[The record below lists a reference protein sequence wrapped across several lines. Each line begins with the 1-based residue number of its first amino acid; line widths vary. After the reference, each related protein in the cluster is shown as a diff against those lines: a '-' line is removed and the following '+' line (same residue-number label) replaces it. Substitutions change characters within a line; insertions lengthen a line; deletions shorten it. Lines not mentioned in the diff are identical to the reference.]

1 MNWTK
6 EQQKVIDLRNRN
18 ILVSAAAG
26 SGKTA
31 VLVER
36 IIKMVTDKEHPVDID
51 HLLIV
56 TFTSAAAGE
65 MRERIGN
72 AIEKRLLEDKDDLHL
87 QKQMTL
93 IHSAQI
99 TTIHSFCLSIIRNYF
114 NEIDLDPGFRI
125 GDEAEL
131 RLMKSD
137 VLSEVLEARYEDAE
151 PNFLHFVES
160 YATGK
165 SDSGLEDMI
174 LKLYEFSM
182 SHPSPDK
189 WLLKMEQAFCVDTT
203 EELND
208 SLWMKELLSYTSQM
222 AEGSLVDNEKAMA
235 LCEEGNGPYMYLDAL
250 ASDRI
255 FLEKLVTCKEY
266 QEFDSILQ
274 SIDWSRLS
282 TKKDPTVDVEKREQA
297 KELRNR
303 IKGNIQDI
311 KNHFFFQ
318 GLKESLD
325 DMKKVKPVV
334 EALVS
339 LTLDFAAAF
348 AAKKAEKNILDFN
361 DLEHFALKILIQN
374 EDEPTPVAIE
384 LRDYYEEILVDEYQD
399 SNLVQ
404 ETLVKSISREI
415 CGQPNRFMVGDVKQS
430 IYKFRLARPELF
442 IEKYNAYSTQ
452 DSMEQRIDLHQN
464 FRSRSSVLD
473 SINRVFEVIMH
484 PSLGKIEYDKDAAL
498 NHGADFPISENGLT
512 GGKTEVLLLDGKEEV
527 SDSFSAKEKEAE
539 AIATRIKQ
547 FKSEGYL
554 VYDKEGYRPVDYQ
567 DMVIL
572 LRSMTGWAE
581 EFVEVL
587 SARGIP
593 AYADTQTG
601 YFSAIEVKTI
611 LNYLLIIDNPLQDI
625 PMTAV
630 LRSKIGG
637 FTDEELSLIRIHDLK
652 RTMYE
657 SLLSYQKEAETIR
670 KDADQLEARAYD
682 LTIIDKIET
691 FLTQLNRLR
700 TMVPYTSVYD
710 LLKDIYQSSGYY
722 DYVTLLPTGNI
733 RKGNLD
739 MLLQKALDFEKT
751 SYQGLFHFN
760 RYIEKLHQY
769 DIDFGEAG
777 SGNAKNAIRIMSI
790 HKSKG
795 LEFPI
800 VFVGGMGKQ
809 FNQQDARSRL
819 ILHPD
824 LGIGPDYVDYEL
836 RVKTSTLVKKVIQKQ
851 IVLEN
856 LAEELRIL
864 YVAMTRAK
872 EKLVLTGQVKDAE
885 KKTQQWGMQ
894 TELSFS
900 EISSANSYFDW
911 IMPCA
916 LNCPDEF
923 LIRNMSLVEM
933 IGTEIKEQIS
943 NEQRKEILLSWD
955 SKEYLSDERN
965 DSINALMNYEYPY
978 LAEQIIKS
986 KISVSELKRK
996 AYEEI
1001 EEAKEELYKEAEKS
1015 PYIPNFRNETDEITG
1030 TRLGTLYHK
1039 VMECLSFQSSVDLKA
1054 LRDEILQ
1061 LVKLGR
1067 LKEEDSNKIKLLKFV
1082 NFLTS
1087 SLGQRMTKAQEKKAL
1102 YREQPFVLGIPSS
1115 SIYTEIES
1123 DELVIVQGI
1132 IDAFFEED
1140 GELILLDYKT
1150 DRVNREGELIDR
1162 YKAQLDY
1169 YQEALEQIT
1178 GKKVRERII
1187 YSFHLEKEI
1196 QV

>member
-1 MNWTK
+1 MKWTN

-36 IIKMVTDKEHPVDID
+36 IIKMVTDKVHPVDID

-72 AIEKRLLEDKDDLHL
+72 AIEKRLLEDKDDMHL

-99 TTIHSFCLSIIRNYF
+99 TTMHSFCLSIIRNYF

-137 VLSEVLEARYEDAE
+137 VLSEVLESRYEEAE

-165 SDSGLEDMI
+165 SDSGLEDMV
-174 LKLYEFSM
+174 LKLYDFSM
-182 SHPSPDK
+182 SHPLPNE
-189 WLLKMEQAFCVDTT
+189 WLLKMKKAFCVETI
-203 EELND
+203 EELTN
-208 SLWMKELLSYTSQM
+208 SLWMKELLSYTRRM
-222 AEGSLVDNEKAMA
+222 AEGALTDNEKAMA
-235 LCEEGNGPYMYLDAL
+235 LCEEGNGPYMYIDAL
-250 ASDRI
+250 ASDRT
-255 FLEKLVTCKEY
+255 FLEKFAACKDY
-266 QEFDSILQ
+266 QEFESIIQ
-274 SIDWSRLS
+274 SMDWMRLS
-282 TKKDPTVDVEKREQA
+282 TKKDPTVDVGKRELA

-303 IKGNIQDI
+303 VKGNIQDI
-311 KNHFFFQ
+311 KNQFFFQ
-318 GLKESLD
+318 ELDESLS

-334 EALVS
+334 EALVT
-339 LTLDFAAAF
+339 LALDFADAF
-348 AAKKAEKNILDFN
+348 AVKKAEKNILDFN
-361 DLEHFALKILIQN
+361 DLEHFALKILIKN
-374 EDEPTPVAIE
+374 EEPTPVAIE

-399 SNLVQ
+399 TNFVQ
-404 ETLVKSISREI
+404 ETLVSSISKEK

-442 IEKYNAYSTQ
+442 IKKYNKYTTE
-452 DSMEQRIDLHQN
+452 DSKEQRIDLHQN
-464 FRSRSSVLD
+464 FRSRGSVLE
-473 SINRVFEVIMH
+473 SINRVFELIMH
-484 PSLGKIEYDKDAAL
+484 RSLGNIEYDKDAAL
-498 NHGADFPISENGLT
+498 NHGADFPEIQDGMT
-512 GGKTEVLLLDGKEEV
+512 GGKTEVLLLDGKEEA

-554 VYDKEGYRPVDYQ
+554 VLDKEGYRPVDYQ

-611 LNYLLIIDNPLQDI
+611 LNFLLIIDNPLQDI
-625 PMTAV
+625 PLTAV
-630 LRSKIGG
+630 LRSTIGG
-637 FTDEELSLIRIHDLK
+637 FTDEELSLIRINDSQ
-652 RTMYE
+652 RSMYD
-657 SLLSYQKEAETIR
+657 SLVSYQKKVVGKKETY
-670 KDADQLEARAYD
+670 YD
-682 LTIIDKIET
+682 ENIINKIQR
-691 FLTQLNRLR
+691 FQTQLNHHRN
-700 TMVPYTSVYD
+700 MVPYTTVYD
-710 LLKDIYQSSGYY
+710 LLKDIYQTSGYY
-722 DYVTLLPTGNI
+722 DYVTLLPAGNV

-824 LGIGPDYVDYEL
+824 MGIGPDYVDYEM
-836 RVKTSTLVKKVIQKQ
+836 RTKTPTLVKKVIQKQ

-872 EKLVLTGQVKDAE
+872 EKLILTGQVKDAT
-885 KKTQQWGMQ
+885 KKMEQWGMQ
-894 TELSFS
+894 KDLSFS
-900 EISSANSYFDW
+900 EISSATSYFDW

-916 LNCPDEF
+916 LNCPEEF
-923 LIRNMSLVEM
+923 LIRNMSLLEM

-943 NEQRKEILLSWD
+943 SEERKEILVSWD
-955 SKEYLSDERN
+955 SKKYLSDEMSELMN
-965 DSINALMNYEYPY
+965 SWMNYEYPH

-1001 EEAKEELYKEAEKS
+1001 EEAKEELYKETEKT
-1015 PYIPNFRNETDEITG
+1015 PYVPNFRNVTEEISG
-1030 TRLGTLYHK
+1030 TQLGTLYHK
-1039 VMECLSFQSSVDLKA
+1039 IMECLSLEAAVDFKTLE
-1054 LRDEILQ
+1054 DELSQ

-1067 LKEEDSNKIKLLKFV
+1067 LKEEDIKKIKLSKFV
-1082 NFLTS
+1082 NFLTT
-1087 SLGQRMTKAQEKKAL
+1087 SLGSRMIEAQKQKCL
-1102 YREQPFVLGIPSS
+1102 FREQPFVLGLPSN
-1115 SIYTEIES
+1115 SIYKDINSE
-1123 DELVIVQGI
+1123 ELVIVQGI
-1132 IDAFFEED
+1132 IDAFFEEN
-1140 GELILLDYKT
+1140 GELILIDYKT
-1150 DRVNREGELIDR
+1150 DRVNSETELSDR

-1187 YSFHLEKEI
+1187 YSFYLEKEI
-1196 QV
+1196 VV